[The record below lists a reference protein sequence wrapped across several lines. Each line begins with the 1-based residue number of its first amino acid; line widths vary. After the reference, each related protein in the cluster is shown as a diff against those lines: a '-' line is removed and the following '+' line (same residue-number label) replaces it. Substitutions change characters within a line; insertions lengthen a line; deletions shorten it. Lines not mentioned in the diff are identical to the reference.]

1 MVVVGADR
9 PGVNP
14 PILLWRAHEGP
25 IVVAAVI
32 EAGHETGRVARIFLG
47 PEGSE
52 EIEEVEAIAGRG
64 LRGDRYFDDGNETH
78 DPAREVTLFSAEGL
92 EDNPPCGHL
101 QRLADKPC

>member
-52 EIEEVEAIAGRG
+52 EIEEVEAIAGRDSEAIG
-64 LRGDRYFDDGNETH
+64 TSTTATRPTI
-78 DPAREVTLFSAEGL
+78 
-92 EDNPPCGHL
+92 
-101 QRLADKPC
+101 RLAR